1 MLLSDF
7 RTLIRRIY
15 NQHVQNGKSNPHFHT
30 TWIDSIAAC
39 MVPDHAAAFSLV
51 IEALF
56 GANWQGSYTDHTT
69 GLTVFEPRVYSI
81 SAIAL
86 DDMID
91 DAEEILGIMTFENGG
106 LDSPPASLLW
116 LGGHHSPEC

>member
-39 MVPDHAAAFSLV
+39 MVPDHAVAKNSNARILRTLAKSV
-51 IEALF
+51 GQI
-56 GANWQGSYTDHTT
+56 TT
-69 GLTVFEPRVYSI
+69 GPVNDWPPVRSGAKRRENPRRTS
-81 SAIAL
+81 
-86 DDMID
+86 
-91 DAEEILGIMTFENGG
+91 
-106 LDSPPASLLW
+106 
-116 LGGHHSPEC
+116 